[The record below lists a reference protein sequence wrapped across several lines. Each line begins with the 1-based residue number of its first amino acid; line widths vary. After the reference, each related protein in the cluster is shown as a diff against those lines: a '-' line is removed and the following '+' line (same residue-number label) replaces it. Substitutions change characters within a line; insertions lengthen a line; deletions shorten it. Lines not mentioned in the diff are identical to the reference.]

1 MAPRRP
7 SRRAKGAAPPPPR
20 GLSPEDDAAA
30 TPAHSL
36 RPVKAEGGVGPG
48 GAGAAVLATHRHRS
62 PASATTPAAPL
73 QAPGTPQTSPRHTLL
88 GTAHL
93 VRRPPPRAA
102 TTIDDLPDELLLK
115 VSETGRRGAREGGGN
130 WLLPLCAPAHQCMQ
144 RVCTLLAMPWM
155 GRVAGGMG
163 RALAELARVSNN
175 TKKPCSQLNAVA
187 GRASGVLLLAP
198 PRPRRPRPPPR
209 ACLWDGP
216 DGLDAVNCWPRGR
229 QVRGLGPAKQG
240 R

>member
-115 VSETGRRGAREGGGN
+115 VSETGRRGAREGGG
-130 WLLPLCAPAHQCMQ
+130 
-144 RVCTLLAMPWM
+144 
-155 GRVAGGMG
+155 
-163 RALAELARVSNN
+163 ELAFTPLRARPPMHAACVHAVGHALDGSGCRWNGAGPSRARARLQQH
-175 TKKPCSQLNAVA
+175 KKAMLSTECCCWPSERGAA
-187 GRASGVLLLAP
+187 PRPAPPAPPTPTASGVSMGW
-198 PRPRRPRPPPR
+198 PRRP
-209 ACLWDGP
+209 
-216 DGLDAVNCWPRGR
+216 
-229 QVRGLGPAKQG
+229 
-240 R
+240 